1 MTTPTS
7 PHPAAGPA
15 PVPPAHSGGGAGA
28 SIAAGTGEVPGH
40 IPVLPS
46 EVLAALGLADGA
58 ASKPNLV
65 YADCTAGLGGHA
77 ALVAQ
82 RLGPGGTVAL
92 ADLDPGNLAHAAA
105 RLHALPQPPV
115 VRTVPGNFA
124 ALPHALR
131 SAGLAADLVLADL
144 GFASPQVDDPAR
156 GLSFSKD
163 GPLDMRLD
171 PSSPRTAATLVAT
184 LPERELA
191 DLIREYGE
199 ERHAI
204 LVARAIVA
212 ARKAVPAAPLTTTA
226 ALAAVVRSAL
236 RGKYDPGGID
246 PATRTFQAL
255 RIAVNDELGNLA
267 ALLDAIADAAADQAS
282 GRPTWLRPGARIAI
296 ISFHSLEDRPVK
308 QAFAALVSRGRAI
321 DLLDGPVGPTPA
333 EVAANPR
340 ARSAKL
346 RAIAL
351 TPPAP
356 RPQPGPT

>member
-1 MTTPTS
+1 MITPSTPSAPS
-7 PHPAAGPA
+7 PANGPTPA
-15 PVPPAHSGGGAGA
+15 PSAHGSGGAPAG
-28 SIAAGTGEVPGH
+28 SGVGTGEAPGH
-40 IPVLPS
+40 IPVLPN
-46 EVLAALGLADGA
+46 EVLAALGLADSA
-58 ASKPNLV
+58 AARPNLV

-105 RLHALPQPPV
+105 RLKALPQPPV
-115 VRTVPGNFA
+115 VRTFPGNFA
-124 ALPHALR
+124 ALPHGLR

-171 PSSPRTAATLVAT
+171 PASPRTAAGLVAT

-191 DLIREYGE
+191 EIIREYGE

-267 ALLDAIADAAADQAS
+267 ALLDAIADAAADLAA
-282 GRPTWLRPGARIAI
+282 GRPTWLRPGARIAV

-308 QAFAALVSRGRAI
+308 QAFAALVAKGRAV

-333 EVAANPR
+333 EVAGNPR
-340 ARSAKL
+340 SRSAKL

-351 TPPAP
+351 AAA
-356 RPQPGPT
+356 GA